1 MTLWLDSTMF
11 NGDEVMFTRLK
22 YMYKYVDRFF
32 ISEQKFTHT
41 GMKKDVLYIDTMKA
55 RFAPYLD
62 KITFI
67 TDHTQVQGAWANEN
81 NMRNYPRQKILEMY
95 PNEPFILSVCDCD
108 EIPDVSVVKKD
119 ELHDATS
126 DGCMYMKQTFHY
138 YNLNW
143 YIGDWTM
150 PFFVNDVLLK
160 NTESV
165 QIFRNRSGPV
175 AGMIPCGWHLSYFM
189 SVKDIHRKIV
199 SFAHEELNKE
209 ESRSY
214 ENIIDA
220 IRRGKDLFH
229 RQDTLLSPNKETNY
243 PPELMELH
251 SIILQQQ
258 TPTQSQKYTAV
269 IVETREHKALP
280 FVLQN
285 FLENLSDEWTFILF
299 CGNLNKTFCIDQV
312 RSLSTSRIR
321 IVNMGV
327 DTMVPSQYSTLLTT
341 NQSFYSEIKT
351 EHFLMFQTDSM
362 IFPRCRDNIKE
373 FFQYD
378 YVGAPWDNIRYGGVG
393 NGGLSL
399 RRKTKMLEIIDTVKY
414 CGEPE
419 DIYFC
424 HNILVPMHRPTMEAA
439 GRFSVEEVFHPNSF
453 GCHKPWGRGFD
464 AKLFAT
470 YPEVAKLYE
479 LNDIVPQLA

>member
-22 YMYKYVDRFF
+22 YLYKHVDRFF
-32 ISEQKFTHT
+32 ISEQRFTHT
-41 GMKKDVLYIDTMKA
+41 GIMKDALYIDTMKE

-67 TDHTQVQGAWANEN
+67 TQDTPLQGAWANEN
-81 NMRNYPRQKILEMY
+81 YMRNCPLEKILEMY
-95 PNEPFILSVCDCD
+95 PTEAFILSVCDCD
-108 EIPDVSVVKKD
+108 EIPDVTAVKKD
-119 ELHDATS
+119 ELHAATAS
-126 DGCMYMKQTFHY
+126 GCIYMQQAFHY

-143 YIGDWTM
+143 YISEWSRAYFLSDT
-150 PFFVNDVLLK
+150 LIK
-160 NTESV
+160 A
-165 QIFRNRSGPV
+165 NRSLQIYRDMRGPV
-175 AGMIPCGWHLSYFM
+175 AGTIVCGWHLSYFM

-199 SFAHEELNKE
+199 SFAHEEFNRE
-209 ESRSY
+209 EFRSY
-214 ENIIDA
+214 DNIANA
-220 IRRGKDLFH
+220 IHTGKDVFH
-229 RQDTLLSPNKETNY
+229 RSDTILTRNTRTGY
-243 PPELMELH
+243 PAELMELH
-251 SIILQQQ
+251 TTILQQQ
-258 TPTQSQKYTAV
+258 THTRQCTAV

-280 FVLQN
+280 FVLRN
-285 FLENLSDEWTFILF
+285 FLDNLSAEWTFILF
-299 CGNLNKTFCIDQV
+299 CGNLNKRFCIDLV
-312 RSLSTSRIR
+312 RSLSTTRIR

-341 NQSFYSEIKT
+341 NKSFYNEIKT
-351 EHFLMFQTDSM
+351 EHFLLFQTDTM
-362 IFPRCRDNIKE
+362 LFPRYNDNLQE

-399 RRKTKMLEIIDTVKY
+399 RRKTKMLEIMDTVKY

-424 HNILVPMHRPTMEAA
+424 NNILVPMHRPSMEDA

-464 AKLFAT
+464 KKLFAA
-470 YPEVAKLYE
+470 YPEVATLYE
-479 LNDIVPQLA
+479 LNDIVPLLA